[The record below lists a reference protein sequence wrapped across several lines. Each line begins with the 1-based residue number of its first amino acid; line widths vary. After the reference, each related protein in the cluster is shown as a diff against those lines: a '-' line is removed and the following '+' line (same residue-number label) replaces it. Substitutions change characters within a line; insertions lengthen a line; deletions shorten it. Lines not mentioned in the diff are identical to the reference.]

1 MHPIINK
8 LICAGL
14 SVIIIILMSLFIK
27 TVKESNQMKNGF
39 IRYLEDKKDYQNLIK
54 FGFYNVNG
62 FKENR
67 RVPFLGKIIFE
78 EYQKNK
84 DKTFLDYYVYIKKSS
99 KKLLL
104 LFFLSFVLFCCNP
117 LILKPEGVE

>member
-1 MHPIINK
+1 MHPIIYK

-84 DKTFLDYYVYIKKSS
+84 DKTFLDYYVYIKKGS

-104 LFFLSFVLFCCNP
+104 LFFLSFVLFCIITTIMN
-117 LILKPEGVE
+117 VE

>member
-1 MHPIINK
+1 
-8 LICAGL
+8 
-14 SVIIIILMSLFIK
+14 MSLFIK

-104 LFFLSFVLFCCNP
+104 LFFLSFVLFCIITTIMN
-117 LILKPEGVE
+117 VE

>member
-1 MHPIINK
+1 MHPIIYK

-104 LFFLSFVLFCCNP
+104 LFFLSFVLFCIITTIMN
-117 LILKPEGVE
+117 VE

>member
-1 MHPIINK
+1 MHPIIYK

-78 EYQKNK
+78 EDQKNK

-104 LFFLSFVLFCCNP
+104 LFFLSFVLFCIITTIMN
-117 LILKPEGVE
+117 VE

>member
-1 MHPIINK
+1 MHPIIYK

-39 IRYLEDKKDYQNLIK
+39 IKYLEDKKDYQNLIK

-67 RVPFLGKIIFE
+67 RVPFLGK
-78 EYQKNK
+78 
-84 DKTFLDYYVYIKKSS
+84 TFLDYYVYIKKSS

-104 LFFLSFVLFCCNP
+104 LFFLSFVLFCIITTIMN
-117 LILKPEGVE
+117 VE

>member
-1 MHPIINK
+1 MHPIIYK

-14 SVIIIILMSLFIK
+14 SIIIIFLMILFIK
-27 TVKESNQMKNGF
+27 TVKESNQKKNDF
-39 IRYLEDKKDYQNLIK
+39 IRYLEGKEDFQNLTK

-67 RVPFLGKIIFE
+67 RVPFLDKIILE
-78 EYQKNK
+78 EYYKNK
-84 DKTFLDYYVYIKKSS
+84 DTTFLEYSVYIKKSS

-104 LFFLSFVLFCCNP
+104 LFFLAFVLFCIITTLMN
-117 LILKPEGVE
+117 VE

>member
-1 MHPIINK
+1 MHPIIYK

-27 TVKESNQMKNGF
+27 MVKESNQMKNGF

-104 LFFLSFVLFCCNP
+104 LFFLSFVLFCIITTIMN
-117 LILKPEGVE
+117 VE

>member
-1 MHPIINK
+1 MHPIIYK

-27 TVKESNQMKNGF
+27 MVKESNQMKNGF

-84 DKTFLDYYVYIKKSS
+84 DKTFLDYYVYIKKGS

-104 LFFLSFVLFCCNP
+104 LFFLSFVLFCIITTIMN
-117 LILKPEGVE
+117 VE

>member
-1 MHPIINK
+1 MHPIIYK

-54 FGFYNVNG
+54 FGFYNVNVVL
-62 FKENR
+62 R
-67 RVPFLGKIIFE
+67 RIEEFLFWVKLSL
-78 EYQKNK
+78 KN
-84 DKTFLDYYVYIKKSS
+84 IKKI
-99 KKLLL
+99 KIKL
-104 LFFLSFVLFCCNP
+104 S
-117 LILKPEGVE
+117 

>member
-1 MHPIINK
+1 MHPMIYK

-14 SVIIIILMSLFIK
+14 SIIIIFLMILFIK
-27 TVKESNQMKNGF
+27 TVKESNQMKNDF
-39 IRYLEDKKDYQNLIK
+39 IRYLEGKKDFQNLTK

-67 RVPFLGKIIFE
+67 RVPFLDKIILE
-78 EYQKNK
+78 EYHKNK
-84 DKTFLDYYVYIKKSS
+84 DTTFLEYSVYIKKSS

-104 LFFLSFVLFCCNP
+104 LFFLAFVLFCIMTTLMN
-117 LILKPEGVE
+117 IE

>member
-1 MHPIINK
+1 MHPIIYK

-62 FKENR
+62 FKENK

-104 LFFLSFVLFCCNP
+104 LFFLSFVLFCIITTIMN
-117 LILKPEGVE
+117 VE